1 VTYSL
6 ADAFAL
12 LRPEDEILSQ
22 RRRSRIGMYRF
33 GALLGA
39 ALILLF
45 GIVQRRANPA
55 GFDPIGTRLAA
66 AGVLA
71 GLFLMSYIS
80 SWLRRRYVASTW
92 AFFHLYTGW
101 VALLAAENHFDGDYA
116 VELVFAQAALGIS
129 VGLGARS
136 TRPVLWFF
144 GTGTLLA
151 AGALFYTSDPE
162 VSPLV
167 VIGGIVVVALIES
180 AALEGRLAVENDLS
194 RQREKL
200 EQSTELN
207 QKIAEISAELV
218 DASSGRLDRKIEKAL
233 GTVGSFVE
241 ADRSYVFLYGQNPEG
256 GNPEEG
262 PLEETSVSNT
272 HEWCAGGVSSQKEN
286 LQSIPCSQ
294 VPWWTRQMEK
304 KEPLLIPSVSGLP
317 EAASAEQ
324 KMLEA
329 QGIESLVVLPMT
341 RGGELIGFVGFD
353 ASEERVAKGRVA
365 EERAAWS
372 EQTVTVLQVLS
383 DSIANALHR
392 RKAEKRLRETRDYY
406 RQVLNQLP
414 VELAIFDSDGRIEH
428 VNPNGI
434 GDPEVRE
441 WARGRTNEEYCRRR
455 GLSASLGRRRDEAIQ
470 AAAEDKTTVR
480 FGETIADETTET
492 EEGRLY
498 YRRVLEPLIDLE
510 GKVMSVVGC
519 GLDITERVRSQKELK
534 RAKKEAEQARRE
546 AEEASRAKSAFLA
559 NMSHEIRTP
568 LTSVIGFAETIGE
581 DSSKASRFAPLIE
594 KSGKRLLKTL
604 NGVLNLSKLQAGQM
618 QLAEEPVDVTGQAR
632 RAAEEHAPQAESSGV
647 DLSTELPGSPVWAK
661 ADEGGVQIALQN
673 LISNAIKYAEGEAAW
688 VRVYEEESW
697 VVLEVEDTGIGMEPK
712 AAEGL
717 FEPFRQA
724 SEGLSRE
731 YEGSG
736 VGLAVTKEAVGK
748 MGGSIEV
755 ETEKGEGSRFILRL
769 PSAERGE
776 KRGKREA

>member
-1 VTYSL
+1 
-6 ADAFAL
+6 
-12 LRPEDEILSQ
+12 
-22 RRRSRIGMYRF
+22 MYRF

-66 AGVLA
+66 AGVLT

-80 SWLRRRYVASTW
+80 SWLRRRYVSSTW
-92 AFFHLYTGW
+92 AFFYLYTGW
-101 VALLAAENHFDGDYA
+101 VALLAAANHFDGDYA

-144 GTGTLLA
+144 GAGTLLA
-151 AGALFYTSDPE
+151 AGGLSLSSDPE

-167 VIGGIVVVALIES
+167 VIGGIVVVALVES

-233 GTVGSFVE
+233 GIVGSFVE

-262 PLEETSVSNT
+262 PLEEMSVSNT

-286 LQSIPCSQ
+286 LQGIPCSQ
-294 VPWWTRQMEK
+294 VPWWTRQMKK
-304 KEPLLIPSVSGLP
+304 KEPLAIPSVSGLP

-324 KMLEA
+324 EILEA

-353 ASEERVAKGRVA
+353 ASEERAV
-365 EERAAWS
+365 WS

-406 RQVLNQLP
+406 RQVLDQLP

-434 GDPEVRE
+434 SDPEVRE
-441 WARGRTNEEYCRRR
+441 WACGRTNEEYCQRR
-455 GLSASLGRRRDEAIQ
+455 GLGASLGRRRDEAIR
-470 AAAEDKTTVR
+470 AAAEDKKTVQ

-492 EEGRLY
+492 EEEKLY

-510 GKVMSVVGC
+510 GKVIGVVGC

-632 RAAEEHAPQAESSGV
+632 RVAEEHAPQAESSGV
-647 DLSTELPGSPVWAK
+647 DLSTELPGSPVWAE

-697 VVLEVEDTGIGMEPK
+697 VVLEVKDTGIGMEPE

-769 PSAERGE
+769 PPAERGE
-776 KRGKREA
+776 KRGKREV